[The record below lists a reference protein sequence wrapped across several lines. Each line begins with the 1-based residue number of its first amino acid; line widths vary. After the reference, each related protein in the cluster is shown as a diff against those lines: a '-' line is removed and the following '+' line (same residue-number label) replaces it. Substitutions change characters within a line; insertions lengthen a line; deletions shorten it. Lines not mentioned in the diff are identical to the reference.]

1 VIQHD
6 ADDAFEEEQD
16 DSPRPPRAARR
27 FGRLRLIAL
36 AALLVLAAG
45 SPFWA
50 PLLMRRMAFFHVKR
64 IEILGAHYV
73 PASDILAR
81 LHVDTLSSVWDPT
94 AVLESRVAGHP
105 EIASVQVR
113 RKLPGTLVVTVTER
127 APVALVPASGGFRVY
142 DERGV
147 ALPIDPSRV
156 TVDAPVLMQRNPR
169 LLHLLGEMRLRMP
182 ALYTRVSSVRAIGAD
197 EVVFDLT
204 THPVRAMQD
213 VSLERLA
220 EIAPVEA
227 DLNRKGLTASE
238 LDLRYRDQVI
248 ARLK

>member
-1 VIQHD
+1 VIEHD
-6 ADDAFEEEQD
+6 GDDAFDEASDEA
-16 DSPRPPRAARR
+16 PRAPRR
-27 FGRLRLIAL
+27 FGKLRVIAL
-36 AALLVLAAG
+36 AAVVVLAAG

-81 LHVDTLSSVWDPT
+81 LHVDTLASVWDPT
-94 AVLESRVAGHP
+94 AVLESRVASHP
-105 EIASVQVR
+105 EIATVEVR
-113 RKLPGTLVVTVTER
+113 RKLPGTLVVEVTER

-156 TVDAPVLMQRNPR
+156 TVDAPVLMQRSPR
-169 LLHLLGEMRLRMP
+169 LLRLLGDMRLRMP
-182 ALYTRVSSVRAIGAD
+182 ALYARVSTVRAIGTD
-197 EVVFDLT
+197 EVEFDLQ

-227 DLNRKGLTASE
+227 DLTRKGLTASE

-248 ARLK
+248 ARIQ

>member
-1 VIQHD
+1 
-6 ADDAFEEEQD
+6 
-16 DSPRPPRAARR
+16 
-27 FGRLRLIAL
+27 
-36 AALLVLAAG
+36 
-45 SPFWA
+45 
-50 PLLMRRMAFFHVKR
+50 MRRMAFFHVKR
-64 IEILGAHYV
+64 IEILGAHFV
-73 PASDILAR
+73 APGDILAR
-81 LHVDTLSSVWDPT
+81 LHVDTLASVWDPT
-94 AVLESRVAGHP
+94 AVLEARVAGHP
-105 EIASVQVR
+105 EISAVDVR

-169 LLHLLGEMRLRMP
+169 LLRLLGDMRRRMP
-182 ALYTRVSSVRAIGAD
+182 ALYARVSTVRGVGAD
-197 EVVFDLT
+197 EMVLDLE

-227 DLNRKGLTASE
+227 DLDRKGLAANE

-248 ARLK
+248 ARLR

>member
-1 VIQHD
+1 VTIT
-6 ADDAFEEEQD
+6 
-16 DSPRPPRAARR
+16 RVRAVA
-27 FGRLRLIAL
+27 IAIVLLL
-36 AALLVLAAG
+36 AVG
-45 SPFWA
+45 SPFWG

-64 IEILGAHYV
+64 IEILGAHFV
-73 PASDILAR
+73 APGDILAR
-81 LHVDTLSSVWDPT
+81 LHVDTLASVWDPT
-94 AVLESRVAGHP
+94 AVLEARVAGHP
-105 EIASVQVR
+105 EISAVDVR

-169 LLHLLGEMRLRMP
+169 LLRLLGDMRRRMP
-182 ALYTRVSSVRAIGAD
+182 ALYARVSTVRGVGAD
-197 EVVFDLT
+197 EMVLDLE

-227 DLNRKGLTASE
+227 DLDRKGLAANE

-248 ARLK
+248 ARLR